1 MNKVILVGRLA
12 ADPDIKYS
20 QGENAMC
27 VARYRLAVSRKYQKE
42 GEQAADFINCVA
54 FGKSGEFAGK
64 YLHKGIK
71 IAIVGRIQT
80 GSYTNKDGAKVYTTD
95 IVVEEHEFCES
106 KGNSNNVDAAQTD
119 SDGFMQVPDDLDDAG
134 LPFN

>member
-12 ADPDIKYS
+12 TDPDIKYS

-27 VARYRLAVSRKYQKE
+27 VARYILAVNRKYQKE
-42 GEQAADFINCVA
+42 GEQTADFISCVA
-54 FGKSGEFAGK
+54 FGKSGEFAEK

-71 IAIVGRIQT
+71 IAIAGRIQT

-106 KGNSNNVDAAQTD
+106 KGNSNNADAAQTD
-119 SDGFMQVPDDLDDAG
+119 SDGFMNIPDGVEDDG